1 LPAKRLSIETQTLHA
16 ELLERLGVVEA
27 QRSIGNLEGTFSTKT
42 IAGKQYL
49 YFQHYTPG
57 GGRRNLSLGLKS
69 PKLDEVVLQYREGR
83 REQATDPLRIRELCA
98 QLKAGQIAVVPYST
112 ARVIRELAEC
122 SVFKVGGVLVGT
134 YAFGC
139 IGNLLGVIWD
149 RTTLGTQDV
158 DIAAERIVSIAVP
171 DVVADIPKALESL
184 SMGFFPIPQLNPKHP
199 STSFSIRNNPLR
211 VDLITPSAGRKE
223 EPIYIPRLKAAAQPL
238 KYLDYLIED
247 AIPGVV
253 INGGAVPVLIPQ
265 PMRFAIHKLVV
276 SRMRPATS
284 AAKAQK
290 DIYQAYQILSF
301 FHEEH
306 SHELAEA
313 WKDLLSLGG
322 SFIKMANDGIEAI
335 NRMIPNSQRQ
345 LDLEFFKVGGGQTK
359 SDE

>member
-1 LPAKRLSIETQTLHA
+1 MPANRLSIETQTLHA

-57 GGRRNLSLGLKS
+57 GGCRNLSLGLKS
-69 PKLDEVVLQYREGR
+69 PTLDDLVLQYREGR

-122 SVFKVGGVLVGT
+122 SVFRVGGVLVGT

-149 RTTLGTQDV
+149 RTTMATQDV

-171 DVVADIPKALESL
+171 EVVADIPKALESL

-211 VDLITPSAGRKE
+211 VDLITPSVGRKE
-223 EPIYIPRLKAAAQPL
+223 EPIYIHRLKAAAQPL
-238 KYLDYLIED
+238 PYLGYLIED
-247 AIPGVV
+247 AIPGVI

-265 PMRFAIHKLVV
+265 PIKFAIHKLIVA
-276 SRMRPATS
+276 RLRPATS
-284 AAKAQK
+284 GAKAKK
-290 DIYQAYQILSF
+290 DLYQAYQILSF
-301 FHEEH
+301 FTEEH
-306 SHELAEA
+306 THELVQA
-313 WKDLLSLGG
+313 WKALLLRGG
-322 SFIKMANDGIEAI
+322 SLRRLAEEGLMAI
-335 NRMIPNSQRQ
+335 NRMVPTWQPK
-345 LDLEFFKVGGGQTK
+345 LDLGVFNLGAIPSKNN
-359 SDE
+359 